1 VNPNW
6 FLQQESLSKMWPGG
20 IDEFAKI
27 FNSLTAVLG
36 GGSPMG
42 VGGAAGGQAQAKT
55 EEKATKAEGAPV
67 EAPKVQEV
75 NEILKK
81 NALILPINI

>member
-1 VNPNW
+1 MPVNPNW

-20 IDEFAKI
+20 IDDFAKL

-36 GGSPMG
+36 GGSAMP
-42 VGGAAGGQAQAKT
+42 VGSGGQAQVKKDETTA
-55 EEKATKAEGAPV
+55 EAQKAPA

-75 NEILKK
+75 NKGKFDLMKSS
-81 NALILPINI
+81 